1 MQTCTI
7 VFLSALL
14 VNLWSMDRHRSLRC
28 GLLVP
33 EIAVRHLVGQFFIV
47 ILVPGFKEENHRF
60 AGHWYKNQSWYC
72 RCVLIIPWIC
82 PALSQHPSGLAER
95 PLIDQKC
102 PEVCVW
108 GRHNIWL
115 AGQGDVGVATAWVPP
130 LSPQGSVDSW
140 VTVHSVTM
148 MTASAGPTHAMLA
161 KKYIWM
167 WNNDL
172 WVLMCSLSSDKF
184 THNVILIMDVLS

>member
-1 MQTCTI
+1 
-7 VFLSALL
+7 
-14 VNLWSMDRHRSLRC
+14 MDRHRSLRC

-33 EIAVRHLVGQFFIV
+33 GIAVRHLVGQFSVV
-47 ILVPGFKEENHRF
+47 ILVPGFKEVNHRF
-60 AGHWYKNQSWYC
+60 AGPWYKNQSWYC

-115 AGQGDVGVATAWVPP
+115 AGQGEVEGGGGCRYRMGAPA
-130 LSPQGSVDSW
+130 LSTGIRVDSW

-148 MTASAGPTHAMLA
+148 TTASAGETQAMLA
-161 KKYIWM
+161 KKYIRM